1 MRANALQPIDCRRLW
16 LGGMWPMFDRLR
28 TSWKEQDGVMRGV
41 GGSMKNS
48 ETFVRDDS
56 KT

>member
-1 MRANALQPIDCRRLW
+1 
-16 LGGMWPMFDRLR
+16 MFDRLR